1 LVSNV
6 FERGLR
12 ASRLVILVAVV
23 SPASFWRSGRSGS
36 PWSTCTIASPCWWT
50 NADPSLDPRAYP
62 DLRSD
67 AVTTIVKAL
76 AGFLIDPPPGLRVR
90 ALRAVRGRHERRRGR
105 RSRPRLLVVSSL
117 NDLEEKVARVVLQ
130 ALAIE
135 FFGRALNLEY
145 ARALDLLYLAGGILL
160 VSAALYLSGLRPTP
174 NPAPPTPR

>member
-6 FERGLR
+6 FERGPW
-12 ASRLVILVAVV
+12 ASRLVILVGVV
-23 SPASFWRSGRSGS
+23 AGVVLALGAFW
-36 PWSTCTIASPCWWT
+36 IALVDVYHCFALLVDQRRP
-50 NADPSLDPRAYP
+50 PLDPRAYS

-67 AVTTIVKAL
+67 AVTTVVKAL

-117 NDLEEKVARVVLQ
+117 NDLKEKVARLVLLV
-130 ALAIE
+130 LAIE

-160 VSAALYLSGLRPTP
+160 LSAPLHLSGLRPTP